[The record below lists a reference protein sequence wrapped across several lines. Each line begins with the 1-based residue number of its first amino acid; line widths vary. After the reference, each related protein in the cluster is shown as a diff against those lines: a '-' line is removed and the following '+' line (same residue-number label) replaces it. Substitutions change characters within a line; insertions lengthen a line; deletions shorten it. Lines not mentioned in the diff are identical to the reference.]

1 MYLVRDGGDQKAD
14 FVVNGVLEKRW
25 PSLVGNLAGGGGSG
39 GGSTASSTS
48 DIISLPPPH
57 NMLSALTNTCRPA
70 EETQSNHMGLL
81 SAIGFTNLVNVT
93 GLVHSKAL
101 IEGFEQ
107 GKV

>member
-1 MYLVRDGGDQKAD
+1 M
-14 FVVNGVLEKRW
+14 VNGVLSKRW
-25 PSLVGNLAGGGGSG
+25 PDIVGDLFGRGGSG
-39 GGSTASSTS
+39 GGPGAS
-48 DIISLPPPH
+48 DFLSLPPPH

-70 EETQSNHMGLL
+70 EETQNNHMGLL